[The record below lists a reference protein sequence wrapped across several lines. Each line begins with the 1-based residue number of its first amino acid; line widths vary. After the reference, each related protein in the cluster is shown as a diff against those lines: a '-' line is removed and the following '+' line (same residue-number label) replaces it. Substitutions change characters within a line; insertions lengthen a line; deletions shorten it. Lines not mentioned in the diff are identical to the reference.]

1 MNKKEIIKEVETNKV
16 MKLNKVNRISTLTNQ
31 FIKDKI
37 IKIKNKLVIIDRD
50 VAEIYGVTT
59 REINQAVKNNPQKFP
74 TRYLIELDKQT
85 KEEVIKNFDHLH
97 NLVFSHAP
105 IKAFTEQG
113 LYMLATI
120 LKGDVATK
128 MTMQIIDTFT
138 ELREIAFNLDQAAN
152 SKTEEDMGLYLNK
165 AGNKLSHILLEN
177 VTPDDKKV
185 KTTLEINLGIFRAK
199 IEVEETK
206 KSK

>member
-16 MKLNKVNRISTLTNQ
+16 VKLNKTNQISTLTNQ

-37 IKIKNKLVIIDRD
+37 IKIKNKLVILDKD
-50 VAEIYGVTT
+50 VAEIYCVETKD
-59 REINQAVKNNPQKFP
+59 INRAVKNNPEKFP
-74 TRYLIELDKQT
+74 NGYIMELDKST
-85 KEEVIKNFDHLH
+85 KDELVKNFHRLD
-97 NLVFSHAP
+97 NLKHSTAP
-105 IKAFTEQG
+105 IKAFTEKG